1 MIGIFVGILSGF
13 VIISAGKIT
22 RFEKD
27 ASFYPL
33 ILIVIALLYV
43 LFAQM
48 DQGLFVILA
57 ETGVALLFV
66 AMAIAGHKINDW
78 WTIIGFASHGLY
90 DFFHPALLNNAGV
103 PDWWPGFCLG
113 IDEVI
118 AGYLLFKV
126 MKKSRNSKLA

>member
-1 MIGIFVGILSGF
+1 MIEIFVGILSGI

-22 RFEKD
+22 QFEKD

-48 DQGLFVILA
+48 DQGLFVIIV
-57 ETGVALLFV
+57 ETGVALIFI
-66 AMAIAGHKINDW
+66 AMAIAGHKINDV
-78 WTIIGFASHGLY
+78 WTVIGYSIHGLY
-90 DFFHPALLNNAGV
+90 DFFHPAILNNAGV

-118 AGYLLFKV
+118 AGYLLFRV
-126 MKKSRNSKLA
+126 MRKNHNSNLA